1 MAGGDLMAKIIVVP
15 HYEGMEDFSVLIRRV
30 ITDEIKKKHTS
41 TE

>member
-1 MAGGDLMAKIIVVP
+1 MARIIVIP

-30 ITDEIKKKHTS
+30 ITDEIRKKQEA